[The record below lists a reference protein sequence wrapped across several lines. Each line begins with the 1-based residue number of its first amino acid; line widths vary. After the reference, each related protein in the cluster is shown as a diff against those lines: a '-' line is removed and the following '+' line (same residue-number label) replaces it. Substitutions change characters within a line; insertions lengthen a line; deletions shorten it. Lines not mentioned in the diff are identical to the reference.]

1 MFSTLLIDDEPAAN
15 IRMRTL
21 LSSYPEFKVLA
32 ALQSLAEAKEFLQ
45 TTTPGVIFLDVEMR
59 GGSGFSIL
67 KHLKQPTRVVF
78 VTAYQEYAVKAF
90 EAGAVDYLVKPVD
103 PYRLEKTIERIRV
116 LKNPLWTESIAEQ
129 KEASTSDLDLARGI
143 LHLDSRRDGKEEH
156 IPIASIIWIRA
167 AMNYTEVQF
176 SNVTIP
182 IVYQRRLGEWD
193 AVLEMDEF
201 QKIGRSLII
210 HYGLLRSTEWIS
222 RDQTLLRFHGLEE
235 PLSIG
240 RTASLRLKEILNQE
254 SEGEMG

>member
-15 IRMRTL
+15 NRMRTL

-45 TTTPGVIFLDVEMR
+45 TNTPEVIFLDVEMR
-59 GGSGFSIL
+59 GGAGFSIL

-143 LHLDSRRDGKEEH
+143 LHLDSRRDG
-156 IPIASIIWIRA
+156 
-167 AMNYTEVQF
+167 
-176 SNVTIP
+176 
-182 IVYQRRLGEWD
+182 
-193 AVLEMDEF
+193 
-201 QKIGRSLII
+201 
-210 HYGLLRSTEWIS
+210 
-222 RDQTLLRFHGLEE
+222 
-235 PLSIG
+235 
-240 RTASLRLKEILNQE
+240 
-254 SEGEMG
+254 